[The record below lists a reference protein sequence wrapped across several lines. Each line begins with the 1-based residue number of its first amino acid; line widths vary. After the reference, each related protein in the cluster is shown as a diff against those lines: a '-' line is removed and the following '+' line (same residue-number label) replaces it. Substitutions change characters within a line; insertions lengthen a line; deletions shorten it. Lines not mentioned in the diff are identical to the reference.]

1 MKKLLLIV
9 VLAGLALGTQ
19 ARKVMFRVDMTG
31 QTVGANGV
39 HMPGNFK
46 DVNYDGVF
54 ENPNM
59 VNWDAASNALTDPDA
74 DNIYT
79 VVLDLA
85 PSLVYEFKFINGNDW
100 PFAENAPAISQ
111 VGGGNS
117 NRWSWV
123 NSTSGTDTLV
133 LPAIRFGQSA
143 PAGMKAIRFR
153 VNMSLVTA
161 VSTNGVH
168 VAGDFQGW
176 DPSKSRMLN
185 YAGNGAFTG
194 NVYEHIGYA
203 ATGATGG
210 ATEYKFVNDNAWGG
224 AENVP
229 SSCAVS
235 SNRTFGAFTNDS
247 VLNRVCFSSC
257 DDCPSAPLPVYDVTF
272 RVDLSN
278 ACEFDSVDV
287 AGGKINNWAG
297 GTILKPIS
305 AGSKI
310 YSVTVPIDSGEVE
323 YKFRKLIAGNPS
335 WEGVAN
341 RKQQLSSDTVL
352 TLVCF
357 DKETACGPVVAP
369 ADVRF
374 VVDLSNEI
382 PDPNGD
388 VFIMGNFTQPNWQSG
403 AIKMT
408 PVVGQIGMY
417 ETTFNMCPPGFAFQF
432 SNGPVSNNANVESFS
447 DTSDRGC
454 VVNNGVGGW
463 NRTYERADA
472 NVKTVAF
479 VFNTCTAISFVG
491 LENNKLESSAV
502 RMFPNPSSESTT
514 IEFNDNATAH
524 QVTVTDVTGRVV
536 AKYSNVSEKSIN
548 VNTQNLNAG
557 FYFVTIQNDRNEY
570 ASLKL
575 MVR

>member
-9 VLAGLALGTQ
+9 VLAGLALNTQ

-31 QTVGANGV
+31 QTVSANGV

-46 DVNYDGVF
+46 DVNYDNID
-54 ENPNM
+54 ENPGLA
-59 VNWDAASNALTDPDA
+59 NWDKTSNLMTDPNA

-85 PSLVYEFKFINGNDW
+85 PNLVYEFKFINGNDW
-100 PFAENAPAISQ
+100 PGSENIPAISQ
-111 VGGGNS
+111 VGGSNT
-117 NRWSWV
+117 NRWTWV

-153 VNMSLVTA
+153 VNMKLVTT
-161 VSTNGVH
+161 VSSNGVH

-176 DPSKSRMLN
+176 DPSKTRMVN
-185 YAGNGAFTG
+185 YAGDGSFTG
-194 NVYEHIGYA
+194 TVYQHIGYV

-210 ATEYKFVNDNAWGG
+210 ATQYKFVNGNAWGQDEG
-224 AENVP
+224 VP
-229 SSCAVS
+229 SSCAVGG
-235 SNRTFGAFTNDS
+235 NRTFGASTNDS
-247 VLNRVCFSSC
+247 LLARVCFGSC

-272 RVDLSN
+272 RVDMTN
-278 ACEFDSVDV
+278 ACEYDSVDV
-287 AGGKINNWAG
+287 AGGKINNWTG
-297 GTILKPIS
+297 GTMLRPIS
-305 AGSKI
+305 VGSKI
-310 YSVTVPIDSGEVE
+310 YSVTVPIDSGEVQ

-335 WEGVAN
+335 WEGVEN
-341 RKQQLSSDTVL
+341 RKQNLISDTVL
-352 TLVCF
+352 NLVCF
-357 DKETACGPVVAP
+357 DKDTTCGPYIAP
-369 ADVRF
+369 GDVRF
-374 VVDLSNEI
+374 IVDLSNEI

-388 VFIMGNFTQPNWQSG
+388 VFIMGNFTQPNWQNG

-408 PVVGQIGMY
+408 PVAGQIGMF
-417 ETTFNMCPPGFAFQF
+417 ETTFNMCPSGFAFQF
-432 SNGPVSNNANVESFS
+432 SNGPVSNNANVENFS
-447 DTSDRGC
+447 DTLDRGC

-463 NRTYERADA
+463 NRIYERTDA

-479 VFNTCTAISFVG
+479 VFNTCTAISLG
-491 LENNKLESSAV
+491 IENNTLESSAV

-524 QVTVTDVTGRVV
+524 QITVTDVTGRVV

-557 FYFVTIQNDRNEY
+557 VYFVTIQNDRNEN